1 LFLYQRVGRGMV
13 SHVIDMGAR
22 RGWVVSPT
30 LCPLY
35 PQERDSVLISEVGR
49 ESGPV
54 WMGPKEL
61 SPPGF

>member
-1 LFLYQRVGRGMV
+1 MV